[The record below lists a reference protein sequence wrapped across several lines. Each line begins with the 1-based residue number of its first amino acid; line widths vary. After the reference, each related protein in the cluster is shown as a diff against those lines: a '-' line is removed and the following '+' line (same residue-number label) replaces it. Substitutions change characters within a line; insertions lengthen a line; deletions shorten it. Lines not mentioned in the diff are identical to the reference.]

1 MDKGNKIMNNI
12 KLLYVEDE
20 EITRIINRKILKEFV
35 GKLFIAEDGEEGL
48 QLFIK
53 HRPQIVISDLR
64 MPNMNGL
71 EMIKKIREID
81 QECGIII
88 NTEVEDIEYILK
100 SVDIGIDKYLVKP
113 IEKEEMLESLYKV
126 VLKIVNRKKNNGKF
140 YEVSQL
146 SKEETKDIE
155 EEIKIKISSFLKKF
169 TGKGPKDTQVSL
181 SGGVIEIRTHDILT
195 PMEKT
200 LLKNKGNLM
209 LIKYCRKLLYNEIND
224 ELVKLITE
232 IIGVKVTVNKVYIN
246 PLENMEYIILE
257 V

>member
-1 MDKGNKIMNNI
+1 MDKVSKIMNNI

-140 YEVSQL
+140 YEISQL
-146 SKEETKDIE
+146 TKEETKDIE
-155 EEIKIKISSFLKKF
+155 EEIKIKTSSFLKKF

>member
-1 MDKGNKIMNNI
+1 MNNI

-140 YEVSQL
+140 YEISQL
-146 SKEETKDIE
+146 TKEETKDIE
-155 EEIKIKISSFLKKF
+155 EEIKIKTSSFLKKF

>member
-1 MDKGNKIMNNI
+1 MNNI

>member
-1 MDKGNKIMNNI
+1 MNNI

-20 EITRIINRKILKEFV
+20 EITRIINKKILKEFV
-35 GKLFIAEDGEEGL
+35 GKLFIAKDGEEGL
-48 QLFIK
+48 QLFMK

-88 NTEVEDIEYILK
+88 NTEIEDIEYILE

-113 IEKEEMLESLYKV
+113 IEKEEMLESLHKV
-126 VLKIVNRKKNNGKF
+126 VLKIINRKNNNGKL
-140 YEVSQL
+140 YGISQL
-146 SKEETKDIE
+146 SKEETKNIE
-155 EEIKIKISSFLKKF
+155 EEIKIKTSSFLKKF

-181 SGGVIEIRTHDILT
+181 TGGIIEIRTYDILT
-195 PMEKT
+195 PMERT

-209 LIKYCRKLLYNEIND
+209 LIEYYRNLFYKEVSD
-224 ELVKLITE
+224 DLVELITK
-232 IIGVKVTVNKVYIN
+232 IIGAKVKVSKIYVN
-246 PLENMEYIILE
+246 PLENMEHIVFE